1 MAELAQFPLAGGGV
15 LVVETD
21 SPDAARRV
29 MRGATSEAVATAVD
43 TFEAAM
49 AKVRYAAEGILHQL
63 TSLTQPP
70 DEVAVEFGVKLNVET
85 GAIIAK
91 SSAEANFKINLT
103 WKRSAPDGK

>member
-21 SPDAARRV
+21 SSDARRV

-70 DEVAVEFGVKLNVET
+70 DEVEVEFGVKLNVET